1 MELARRYAE
10 KRKVQKE
17 LGIELEQEEEDLAQ
31 LWTNQQEFK
40 TSDELCQIIHEV
52 LSD

>member
-17 LGIELEQEEEDLAQ
+17 LGIELEEEEDLAQ

-40 TSDELCQIIHEV
+40 TSDELC
-52 LSD
+52 